1 MGDLPFTVYFD
12 FETTTGDAVFYDPKT
27 ELKFT
32 IDTLSDWFSNKIKPN
47 FFELMTLKRTFLE
60 KNPIVP
66 SETTCC
72 ICGFFPDVE
81 DCGKH
86 KRWCYFIIDCYY
98 LFLKNIYSED
108 GLKEMDLE
116 TNDKYCGIFNRL
128 VRLFP
133 LFKSAFDDGGNPKN
147 LKVLFVKTLIMLI
160 RLFLN

>member
-1 MGDLPFTVYFD
+1 MLKI
-12 FETTTGDAVFYDPKT
+12 AVNIKDGAI
-27 ELKFT
+27 LLLIVT
-32 IDTLSDWFSNKIKPN
+32 I
-47 FFELMTLKRTFLE
+47 FFQK
-60 KNPIVP
+60 
-66 SETTCC
+66 
-72 ICGFFPDVE
+72 
-81 DCGKH
+81 
-86 KRWCYFIIDCYY
+86 Y
-98 LFLKNIYSED
+98 IYSED